1 MADEN
6 RTSQV
11 SEELARLQADLDE
24 ANSKA
29 EEYKN
34 LLQRVQADFVNYR
47 RRVEQEKQEFSQYAK
62 GDLLLKL
69 LPVLD
74 DFELALGSI
83 PPEEKERDWVQG
95 ILLIE
100 RKLGATLESEGLSK
114 IEAEGQ
120 TFDPRE
126 HEALLYQD
134 STNQEEGRVSAVLRQ
149 GYKLNGRVL
158 RPAQVAVSRGLKNV
172 QESDHQQ

>member
-1 MADEN
+1 VADEN

-47 RRVEQEKQEFSQYAK
+47 RRVEQEKQDFSQYAK
-62 GDLLLKL
+62 GDILLKL

-74 DFELALGSI
+74 DFELALGAI
-83 PPEEKERDWVQG
+83 PPEEKQKDWVQG

-100 RKLGATLESEGLSK
+100 RKLRATLEGEGLSK
-114 IEAEGQ
+114 IEAAGRH
-120 TFDPRE
+120 FDPRE
-126 HEALLYQD
+126 HEALLYQE
-134 STNQEEGRVSAVLRQ
+134 SVGQEDGRVSAVLRQ
-149 GYKLNGRVL
+149 GYTLNGRVL
-158 RPAQVAVSRGLKNV
+158 RPAQVAVSRGPKS
-172 QESDHQQ
+172 ERGPDHQ